1 MKSVALLC
9 ALLAANLH
17 VPAAEKLAGGPFVVN
32 VGPRSATL
40 VWIVGTGE
48 ATLGTEPGKA
58 DKTAPVL
65 RAEKVAYT
73 GLQPGTKYYYNV
85 KGLDEGRGSFKTAP
99 RGTADFQFAVYGD
112 TRTRHDVHRRVIAA
126 VMKHGMPD
134 FVLHTGDLVADGAD
148 PALWPVFFDIER
160 ELLRNVAFYPSL
172 GNHERN
178 NHHFYD
184 FFNLTTPYYSFDW
197 GKAHFIVLCT
207 DIGNAATSNAARESF
222 WTEQVRW
229 LEEDLAKS
237 QNADFRFVVAHHP
250 PITAVERRQGDN
262 PEMAA
267 LVPLFEKAQLTAG
280 FFGHDHNYQHYL
292 QNGVHYVTTGGGGA
306 PLHDVDKP
314 PAGITQ
320 KVISTE
326 NFVSVK
332 VTGKSAQLEAFGL
345 DGSVLDS
352 IDLKP

>member
-9 ALLAANLH
+9 AVLAANIEAS
-17 VPAAEKLAGGPFVVN
+17 AAEKLAGGPFVVN

-40 VWIVGTGE
+40 VWIVETGN
-48 ATLGTEPGKA
+48 AILGTEPGKA
-58 DKTAPVL
+58 DKMAPAL
-65 RAEKVAYT
+65 RAERVVYT
-73 GLQPGTKYYYNV
+73 GLQPGTRYYYDV
-85 KGLDEGRGSFKTAP
+85 EGREDGRGSFQTAP
-99 RGTADFQFAVYGD
+99 RGPADFQFVVYGD

-126 VMKHGMPD
+126 VLKHGKPQ

-160 ELLRNVAFYPSL
+160 ELLRNTAFYPSL

-178 NHHFYD
+178 NRQFYD
-184 FFNLTTPYYSFDW
+184 FFNLTVPYYSFDW
-197 GKAHFIVLCT
+197 GKAHFIVLCS
-207 DIGNAATSNAARESF
+207 DIGNAAASQAARESF

-237 QNADFRFVVAHHP
+237 QNADFRFLVAHHP
-250 PITAVERRQGDN
+250 PITAVARRQGDN

-267 LVPLFEKAQLTAG
+267 LMPLFEKQHLTAG

-292 QNGVHYVTTGGGGA
+292 RNGAHYVITGGGGA
-306 PLHDVDKP
+306 PLYDVDRP
-314 PAGITQ
+314 PAGITR

-345 DGSVLDS
+345 DGSVLDR